1 MAKTSMIER
10 EKKRA
15 ALVKKYAARRA
26 ALKETASNTDLPME
40 ERFKARLKLAKL
52 PRNSSATRLHNRC
65 EITGR
70 PKAYYRKLRMS
81 RIALRD
87 YASNGQ
93 IPGMVKSS
101 W

>member
-1 MAKTSMIER
+1 MAKKSMIER
-10 EKKRA
+10 EKKRQ
-15 ALVKKYAARRA
+15 ALVDKFAAKRT
-26 ALKETASNTDLPME
+26 ALKEIANDEERPME

-52 PRNSSATRLHNRC
+52 PRNSSPSRLHNRC
-65 EITGR
+65 QVSGR
-70 PKAYYRKLRMS
+70 PKAYYRKLKMS

-87 YASNGQ
+87 LASQGQ

>member
-1 MAKTSMIER
+1 MAKKAMVER
-10 EKKRA
+10 EKKRQK
-15 ALVKKYAARRA
+15 LVDQYAAKRA
-26 ALKETASNTDLPME
+26 ALKVIANNEDLPME

-65 EITGR
+65 QLTGR
-70 PKAYYRKLRMS
+70 PKAYYRKLKVS
-81 RIALRD
+81 RIKLRD
-87 YASNGQ
+87 LASDGQ

>member
-1 MAKTSMIER
+1 MAKKAMIER
-10 EKKRA
+10 EKKRE

-26 ALKETASNTDLPME
+26 ALKEIANDETKPME

-65 EITGR
+65 QLTGR
-70 PKAYYRKLRMS
+70 PRSYYRKLKMS

-87 YASNGQ
+87 LGSQGQ
-93 IPGMVKSS
+93 IPGLVKSS

>member
-1 MAKTSMIER
+1 MAKKAMVER
-10 EKKRA
+10 EKKRQRM
-15 ALVKKYAARRA
+15 VQKFAARRA
-26 ALKETASNTDLPME
+26 ALKEIAADTNRPME
-40 ERFKARLKLAKL
+40 ERFKANLKLAEL

-65 EITGR
+65 QLTGR
-70 PKAYYRKLRMS
+70 PKAYHRKLKLS

-87 YASNGQ
+87 LASNGQ

>member
-10 EKKRA
+10 QKKRV
-15 ALVKKYAARRA
+15 ALVEKYATKRAELKAVARDESR
-26 ALKETASNTDLPME
+26 PME
-40 ERFKARLKLAKL
+40 ERFKAQLKLAKL

-65 EITGR
+65 EVTGR

-87 YASNGQ
+87 YASKGQ

>member
-1 MAKTSMIER
+1 MAKVSMVER

-15 ALVKKYAARRA
+15 ALVKRYAAKRA
-26 ALKETASNTDLPME
+26 ELKAIANDENRPME
-40 ERFKARLKLAKL
+40 ERFKARLKLAEL

-65 EITGR
+65 QVSGR
-70 PKAYYRKLRMS
+70 PKAYYRKLKMS

-87 YASNGQ
+87 LASTGQ

>member
-1 MAKTSMIER
+1 MAKISMIER
-10 EKKRA
+10 EKKRQ
-15 ALVKKYAARRA
+15 ALVEKYAARRA
-26 ALKETASNTDLPME
+26 ELKETARNESLPME

-52 PRNSSATRLHNRC
+52 PRNSSPSRLHNRC
-65 EITGR
+65 EVTGR
-70 PKAYYRKLRMS
+70 PRAYYRKLRMS

-87 YASNGQ
+87 LASKGQ

>member
-1 MAKTSMIER
+1 MAKKSMIER
-10 EKKRA
+10 EKKRQL
-15 ALVKKYAARRA
+15 LVDKYAAKRV
-26 ALKETASNTDLPME
+26 ALKEIANDEERPME

-65 EITGR
+65 QVSGR
-70 PKAYYRKLRMS
+70 PKAYYRKLKMS

-87 YASNGQ
+87 LASLGQ

>member
-1 MAKTSMIER
+1 MAKVAMVER
-10 EKKRA
+10 DRKRA
-15 ALVKKYAARRA
+15 RLAAKYAEKRA
-26 ALKETASNTDLPME
+26 KLKAVANDESLPME

-52 PRNSSATRLHNRC
+52 PRNSSPTRVRNRC
-65 EITGR
+65 QVSGR
-70 PKAYYRKLRMS
+70 PRAYYRKLKMS

-87 YASNGQ
+87 LASTGE